1 MNWIRKVLE
10 HNLCEVKE
18 FKDVDGN
25 VDIGIFIDYYKSIFL
40 HHQHSMPIEENFLS
54 YDELQ
59 KKRPFQKE
67 LKNYSYLYKWYP
79 SDTYED
85 FRINSQSNN
94 KILLKRYG
102 WLDEDMNITEIDYK
116 INDYGFR
123 CKNFSSE
130 EGIAFFG
137 CSLTFGTGLRE
148 EDTWP
153 SIVAKHFDTECWNL
167 AMPGKGLDYVAMFS
181 AMFLQDIL
189 PNLKAICVYMPP
201 VGRKSIIVE
210 TSEESEY
217 VSLQN
222 INLDHDKYL
231 NQSNLPVIPPS
242 KFMKNDFDSE
252 DLLLNLLWR
261 SSNSFLNELGS
272 TAILKSIADDYG
284 IPFVILNS
292 IDCPL
297 FTEGTDFARD
307 LLHPGKNVHKTI
319 AERFLLDIE
328 IDK

>member
-10 HNLCEVKE
+10 HNLSYQKE

-59 KKRPFQKE
+59 KKRKQQKE
-67 LKNYSYLYKWYP
+67 LKDYAYLYKWYP
-79 SDTYED
+79 SDTEED
-85 FRINSQSNN
+85 FRINCQSNN
-94 KILLKRYG
+94 RLLLQREG
-102 WLDEDMNITEIDYK
+102 WLNEDGTSVEIDYK

-130 EGIAFFG
+130 KGIAFFG

-148 EDTWP
+148 EHTWP
-153 SIVAKHFDTECWNL
+153 YIVAKHFNTECWNL
-167 AMPGKGLDYVAMFS
+167 SMPGKGLDYVAMFS

-189 PNLKAICVYMPP
+189 PNLQAICVYMPP
-201 VGRKSIIVE
+201 SGRKSIIVE
-210 TSEESEY
+210 TTEEDEY

-231 NQSNLPVIPPS
+231 NQQQLPVIPHGR
-242 KFMKNDFDSE
+242 FMKNEFDTE
-252 DLLLNLLWR
+252 ELLINLLWK
-261 SSNSFLNELGS
+261 SSNTFLNELGY
-272 TAILKSIADDYG
+272 TAILKGIADDYG
-284 IPFVILNS
+284 IPFVVLNS

-307 LLHPGKNVHKTI
+307 LLHPGKNAHRAI
-319 AERFLLDIE
+319 AERFLLDLQ